1 MIYVLVEGPDDQL
14 AVPKLIGREPIPI
27 RCISMNGKSNIVR
40 QNRGFEDTVRR
51 QYSIGGRAFI
61 VLMDG
66 DVTYPPY
73 ASLEQERCDM
83 ARRAEML
90 AGELKVSVQ
99 VCWSVLEL
107 ESWLIAG
114 LPPRASYCGLRN
126 VGRVPTNTE
135 NAPQDPKRW
144 LMDHLSGNY
153 PPRTAECLAR
163 FITLEQATARNQS
176 LRLFLAAVRQAAEMG
191 HAKAT

>member
-1 MIYVLVEGPDDQL
+1 MIYVLVEGLDDQM
-14 AVPKLIGREPIPI
+14 AVPRLAERESLQV

-40 QNRGFEDTVRR
+40 RKQGFEDTVRR
-51 QYSIGGRAFI
+51 QHAIGGRAFV

-73 ASLEQERCDM
+73 QTLAEERQDM
-83 ARRAEML
+83 ALRVESLAAEL
-90 AGELKVSVQ
+90 GIPIQ

-114 LPPRASYCGLRN
+114 LERRATYCGLRN

-135 NAPQDPKRW
+135 STPQDPKRW
-144 LMDHLSGNY
+144 LADHLHGDY
-153 PPRTAECLAR
+153 RPRIAECLAGS
-163 FITLEQATARNQS
+163 IEMQQAKRRNQS
-176 LRLFLAAVRQAAEMG
+176 LQLFLAALRQVAGSE
-191 HAKAT
+191 TTP